1 MAKTLVGVLAVSIT
15 AMLFTGCGGT
25 TPVESSTSTTAAKTV
40 VDTFCGD
47 RSAPI
52 ARDQFSK
59 DETIYLADIEEA
71 AGLEYGVIALVW
83 SDGTITWIKATC
95 IRWVNPGGPFDFDLS
110 RYGLN

>member
-1 MAKTLVGVLAVSIT
+1 MVKTVAGVLAVSIA
-15 AMLFTGCGGT
+15 AMLFASCGGS

-47 RSAPI
+47 RQAPI

-59 DETIYLADIEEA
+59 DETIYLADLEEA

-83 SDGTITWIKATC
+83 SDGTISWIKATC
-95 IRWVNPGGPFDFDLS
+95 IRIVFPLGPRDFSFPEL
-110 RYGLN
+110 GLN